1 MSENANPGGGSQSGQ
16 VNKKR
21 RWVSREFLRDH
32 QQVFFR
38 VRSGF
43 FGEALEESCIDNV
56 AVKRRRARGKRVET
70 SSIAS
75 SSQAQEQRELLEEIY
90 EIEIDN
96 KNEDESTPC
105 SLAAARGHLEV
116 VKLLLD
122 KDPNAIFDADED
134 DNTPLHLAAANKHSE
149 TVRFLLEQG
158 ASVHKR
164 NSKKWTAL
172 DCAAAAGA
180 FSCAELLLKNDS
192 PVDPRDRQGGDLS
205 LVQI

>member
-70 SSIAS
+70 NSIAS
-75 SSQAQEQRELLEEIY
+75 SSQAQEQRELLEEMGVNLLSDNSNSCDAHVPPAVPSFQVGIY
-90 EIEIDN
+90 
-96 KNEDESTPC
+96 
-105 SLAAARGHLEV
+105 
-116 VKLLLD
+116 
-122 KDPNAIFDADED
+122 F
-134 DNTPLHLAAANKHSE
+134 
-149 TVRFLLEQG
+149 
-158 ASVHKR
+158 
-164 NSKKWTAL
+164 
-172 DCAAAAGA
+172 
-180 FSCAELLLKNDS
+180 
-192 PVDPRDRQGGDLS
+192 
-205 LVQI
+205 

>member
-1 MSENANPGGGSQSGQ
+1 MKRKAAISAEALMSENANPGGGSQSGQ

-75 SSQAQEQRELLEEIY
+75 SSQAQEQRELLEEMGVNLLS
-90 EIEIDN
+90 DN
-96 KNEDESTPC
+96 SNSCDSHVP
-105 SLAAARGHLEV
+105 LAVPSFQVGHSCGLNDQNR
-116 VKLLLD
+116 KL
-122 KDPNAIFDADED
+122 
-134 DNTPLHLAAANKHSE
+134 
-149 TVRFLLEQG
+149 
-158 ASVHKR
+158 
-164 NSKKWTAL
+164 
-172 DCAAAAGA
+172 
-180 FSCAELLLKNDS
+180 
-192 PVDPRDRQGGDLS
+192 
-205 LVQI
+205 